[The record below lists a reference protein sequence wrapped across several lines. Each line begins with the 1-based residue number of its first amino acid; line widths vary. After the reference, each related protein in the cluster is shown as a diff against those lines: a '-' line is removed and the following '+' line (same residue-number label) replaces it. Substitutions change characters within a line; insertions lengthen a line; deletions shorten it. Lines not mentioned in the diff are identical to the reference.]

1 MARKQVTTW
10 TPQNLERVR
19 HLRNSMSQSEKKLWQ
34 RLRRNALGV
43 RFRRQVP
50 VGRYVL
56 DFYCPAARLA
66 VEVDGEL
73 HDPERDAARD
83 AFMANLDIRTLR
95 IPSWELFP
103 PDDRTDTWVETIWIA
118 VGRPESPT

>member
-1 MARKQVTTW
+1 M
-10 TPQNLERVR
+10 
-19 HLRNSMSQSEKKLWQ
+19 
-34 RLRRNALGV
+34 
-43 RFRRQVP
+43 
-50 VGRYVL
+50 GRYVL